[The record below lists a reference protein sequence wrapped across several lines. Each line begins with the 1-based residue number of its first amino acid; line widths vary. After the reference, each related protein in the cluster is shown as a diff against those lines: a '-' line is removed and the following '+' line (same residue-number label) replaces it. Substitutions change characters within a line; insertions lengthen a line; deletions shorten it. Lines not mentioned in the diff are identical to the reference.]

1 MEDNTHHQ
9 KDSQHREFAVIK
21 DLTGSGRK
29 DVPKTFE
36 RLAELLGASGI
47 RGSLQVQV
55 LEDEA
60 GEKKSYVNVKL
71 GAGQQKTST
80 RALSKPGVELITRPE
95 TWMAIASGRLAPIEA
110 FLQGNMRIRGNTSLA
125 LKMLKHVAGSPGR
138 TYLCR
143 EGE

>member
-1 MEDNTHHQ
+1 MKENTQQQ
-9 KDSQHREFAVIK
+9 KGSQQREFAVIK

-36 RLAELLGASGI
+36 RLAELLHASGI

-80 RALSKPGVELITRPE
+80 RALSKPNVELITHPE
-95 TWMAIASGRLAPIEA
+95 TWMEIASGQLAPIEA
-110 FLQGNMRIRGNTSLA
+110 FLQGRMRVRGNTTLA
-125 LKMLKHVAGSPGR
+125 LKMLRHVAGSPGR